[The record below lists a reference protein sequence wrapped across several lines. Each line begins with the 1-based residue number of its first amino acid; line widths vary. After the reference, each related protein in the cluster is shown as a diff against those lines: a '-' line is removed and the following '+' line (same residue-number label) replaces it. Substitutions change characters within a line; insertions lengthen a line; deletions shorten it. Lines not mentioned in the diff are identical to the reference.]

1 MVGLRKEPLDIVQN
15 IWKELLPLFLPPEK
29 GLWQLLPLLQRV
41 NSN

>member
-29 GLWQLLPLLQRV
+29 GLWQLLPLPQRV